1 MKEKLIK
8 VSKGLSIIGA
18 CLTVFIFILP
28 DPQEDENK
36 KK

>member
-18 CLTVFIFILP
+18 CLTIFIFILP
-28 DPQEDENK
+28 EPQEDKNIK
-36 KK
+36 K